1 MVQTLT
7 ANRTKDPLDVGTL
20 PRRSWLSQHFLNAK
34 LFHLLGEISTENAV
48 PVTQ

>member
-7 ANRTKDPLDVGTL
+7 ANRTNDPLNVRTL
-20 PRRSWLSQHFLNAK
+20 PWRSQHFLNAK

-48 PVTQ
+48 PATQ